1 MTNQELMQEIKDLR
15 KEQSEQHKEMQ
26 RELKEL
32 KKEFYIFK
40 GKSLGMISVLTT
52 FISLAIEFIKGK

>member
-15 KEQSEQHKEMQ
+15 KEQSEQHREMQ
-26 RELKEL
+26 SELKEL

-40 GKSLGMISVLTT
+40 GRTLGMVSVLTT